1 MLPPSMPLTLF
12 ILANMTLVIGML
24 LGWACGAVAM
34 AAALKA
40 RSQTLLNAQLQSAQA
55 S

>member
-1 MLPPSMPLTLF
+1 MPLTLF
-12 ILANMTLVIGML
+12 ILAGLTLGVGML
-24 LGWACGAVAM
+24 LGWAWGAAAM

-40 RSQTLLNAQLQSAQA
+40 RSQTLLNTQLQLAQA